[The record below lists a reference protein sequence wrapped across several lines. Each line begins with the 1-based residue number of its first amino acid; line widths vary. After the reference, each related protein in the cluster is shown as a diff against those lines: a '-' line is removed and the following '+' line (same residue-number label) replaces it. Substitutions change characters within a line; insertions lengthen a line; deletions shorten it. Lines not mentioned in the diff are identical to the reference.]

1 MKIFLKLYKKILPY
15 FFFIIY
21 GKISINQNNFNKNL
35 VIKKKKYKKVSYKF
49 FEINNSRLYTNSSD
63 VAYIT
68 NNTIISGPSIQ
79 FRRKLNANVIHNIVI
94 HKGTPK
100 FYKKINC
107 RVFSLLCGID
117 TNNYYHW
124 FFDCLPKLLIFKRFY
139 KFEKNDF
146 FLAPNLKHDFQ
157 IKSLRMLNI
166 KNILNAASLK
176 HVYAK
181 KIITTSFTN
190 FTIDHKDWLIKELR
204 DKFTLTKRKISKQ
217 NLKIFLDRKG
227 VSSLIRDISNK
238 EELIKFLRN
247 ENFLIIDPSKLSFVD
262 EIKLFNAAKIV
273 VGIYGAGLTNAIFC
287 QKKTHIIELKNNQT
301 DSLFKNIIKKSKL
314 NYHFLTS
321 EVKASKYSSKPFDGF
336 ININILKLSKILS
349 KIN

>member
-1 MKIFLKLYKKILPY
+1 MKIFSKFYKKILSY

-21 GKISINQNNFNKNL
+21 GKISANQNNFDKKL
-35 VIKKKKYKKVSYKF
+35 IVKKKIYKKVSYKF
-49 FEINNSRLYTNSSD
+49 FETNNSRLYTNGSD
-63 VAYIT
+63 VAYIA

-79 FRRKLNANVIHNIVI
+79 FRRKMNANVIRNIVI
-94 HKGTPK
+94 QKGTPK
-100 FYKKINC
+100 FYKKINF

-117 TNNYYHW
+117 ANNYYHW
-124 FFDCLPKLLIFKRFY
+124 FFDCLPKILIFKKFY
-139 KFEKNDF
+139 KFDKSDF
-146 FLAPNLKHDFQ
+146 FLAPNLKHDYQ
-157 IKSLRMLNI
+157 IESLRMLNI

-181 KIITTSFTN
+181 KIITTNFSN
-190 FTIDHKDWLIKELR
+190 FTINHKDWLIKELR
-204 DKFTLTKRKISKQ
+204 ERFALIKRKNSKQ
-217 NLKIFLDRKG
+217 NLKIFIDRKG
-227 VSSLIRDISNK
+227 VSSLIRDILNK

-262 EIKLFNAAKIV
+262 EIKLFNSAKIV

-336 ININILKLSKILS
+336 ISVNILKLSKILS